1 MELRDFPVSGA
12 EDGTRLDRFIRRHHE
27 GINQGRIEKLLR
39 SGSVRVDGA
48 KAKSSTRLAEGQ
60 VVTMPASLDIPRS
73 AAKPAPKHTPDPAV
87 VERVRRAEIARG
99 DGWIAINKPSG
110 LASQG
115 GAGTRD
121 HVDGALAAAFPGE
134 EPPRL
139 VHRLDRDTSGVMVV
153 ATSLAASRRLAR
165 GFQGKGAQQ
174 GHRKTYLSLVL
185 GVPETRKGLIDA
197 PLAKAGGRGAE
208 KMVVD
213 PDDGQSARTAFVV
226 LEALGR
232 SAGLVALQPIT
243 GRTHQL
249 RAHMANIGCPILG
262 DGKYG
267 GADAFPNDSITRLCL
282 HAAHLVLE
290 GGDAITAPPPPD
302 LLGALGFFGIDP
314 GEAMRRAA
322 DPDLFDPAQPQNSG
336 DFSLY
341 GPDAAGGGA

>member
-1 MELRDFPVSGA
+1 MKRRDLPVSDA
-12 EDGTRLDRFIRRHHE
+12 DDGTRLDRFVRRQFE

-60 VVTMPASLDIPRS
+60 VVTMPLSLEIPSS
-73 AAKPAPKHTPDPAV
+73 ARKPSPRQAPDPAV

-99 DGWIAINKPSG
+99 EGWIAIDKPSG

-115 GAGTRD
+115 GAATRE

-165 GFQGKGAQQ
+165 GFQAKAAGQ
-174 GHRKTYLSLVL
+174 GHRKVYLALAL
-185 GVPETRKGLIDA
+185 GAPGTSRGVIDA
-197 PLAKAGGRGAE
+197 PLAKTGGRGAE
-208 KMVVD
+208 KMAVD
-213 PDDGQSARTAFVV
+213 PAGGQSAVTRFVV

-232 SAGLVALQPIT
+232 KASLLALEPVT

-249 RAHMANIGCPILG
+249 RAHLAAIGCPILG

-267 GADAFPNDSITRLCL
+267 GAEAFPGDGITRLCL

-290 GGDAITAPPPPD
+290 GGEAITAPLPAD
-302 LLGALGFFGIDP
+302 LAPALGLFGIDA
-314 GEAMRRAA
+314 GEAMRRAV
-322 DPDLFDPAQPQNSG
+322 DPGLFDADAFSGNSRELG
-336 DFSLY
+336 RY
-341 GPDAAGGGA
+341 GPDAP

>member
-1 MELRDFPVSGA
+1 MERRDLPVSGA
-12 EDGTRLDRFIRRHHE
+12 DDGTRLDRFIRRQFE

-60 VVTMPASLDIPRS
+60 TVTMPADLEIPTSSRKPV
-73 AAKPAPKHTPDPAV
+73 AKTPPDPVV
-87 VERVRRAEIARG
+87 VERLRRAEIARG
-99 DGWIAINKPSG
+99 EGWIAINKPSG

-121 HVDGALAAAFPGE
+121 HVDGALEEAFPGD

-153 ATSLAASRRLAR
+153 ATDLAASRRLAR
-165 GFQGKGAQQ
+165 GFQAKGAGR
-174 GHRKTYLSLVL
+174 GHRKTYLALAL
-185 GVPETRKGLIDA
+185 GAPGTAKGVIDA

-208 KMVVD
+208 RMAVD
-213 PDDGQSARTAFVV
+213 HDAGQAAVTRFAV
-226 LEALGR
+226 LESFGR
-232 SAGLVALQPIT
+232 KASLVALEPVT

-249 RAHMANIGCPILG
+249 RAHMASIGCPILG

-267 GADAFPNDSITRLCL
+267 GADAFPSDAVTRLCL

-290 GGDAITAPPPPD
+290 GGDAITAPLPAD
-302 LLGALGFFGIDP
+302 LAPALGFFGIDP
-314 GEAMRRAA
+314 EEAMRRAA
-322 DPDLFDPAQPQNSG
+322 DPALFDHEAPR
-336 DFSLY
+336 
-341 GPDAAGGGA
+341 